1 MAVVSD
7 TSLKGGVTMEY
18 VLSFTL
24 LVMIIIIYIKK

>member
-1 MAVVSD
+1 LFPTPHD
-7 TSLKGGVTMEY
+7 KGVFAMEY